1 VIFSKARAQ
10 LLLCA
15 RPKII
20 LLNELAY
27 AHRRHGLE
35 EELNDWTGEH
45 LLPASSI
52 ILSARLPSEIRQVAV
67 HGSLPRGRQ
76 TNLIRNLE
84 LYLLGV

>member
-1 VIFSKARAQ
+1 VIFSEARAQ

-35 EELNDWTGEH
+35 ELNDWTGEH

-52 ILSARLPSEIRQVAV
+52 ILSARLPSELRQVAL
-67 HGSLPRGRQ
+67 HGSLPPGRQ